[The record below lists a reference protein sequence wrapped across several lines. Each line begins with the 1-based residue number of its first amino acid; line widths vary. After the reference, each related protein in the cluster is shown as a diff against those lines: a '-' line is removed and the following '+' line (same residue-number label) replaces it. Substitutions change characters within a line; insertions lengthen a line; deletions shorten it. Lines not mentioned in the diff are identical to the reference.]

1 MRTITTN
8 LETMAI
14 FTDDGRKRYLLRK
27 AWETEKPKLAV
38 IMLAPSEASGIE
50 LDSTTL
56 LVLNNAS
63 RLGYG
68 SVDILN
74 LFATLNDFSLKSAED
89 EDVDNLNY
97 VAKSAKDSDDIVY
110 CAGVGKAKNK
120 AFIKRQA
127 QILTALLPFES
138 KLKCL
143 TNPAGTARL
152 QHPLSPAV
160 RVWKLSPLKVSE
172 LIPELANAPE
182 IATEKGQKKK
192 RKSQ

>member
-1 MRTITTN
+1 MKTIVTR
-8 LETMAI
+8 LETTAI
-14 FTDDGRKRYLLRK
+14 FSDDGTKRYLLRK
-27 AWETEKPKLAV
+27 VWEAEKPKLAV
-38 IMLAPSEASGIE
+38 VMLAPSEASGIK

-56 LVLNNAS
+56 LVLNNAL

-68 SVDILN
+68 SVNILN
-74 LFATLNDFSLKSAED
+74 LFAKLNGFSLKSAED
-89 EDVDNLNY
+89 EDADNLDY
-97 VAKSAKDSDDIVY
+97 VTKSAKDSDDIVY

-160 RVWKLSPLKVSE
+160 RVWKLSPLKIAE
-172 LIPELANAPE
+172 LIPELAKAPE
-182 IATEKGQKKK
+182 IATEKGQKKN